1 MPMKKSF
8 LEEKRVRVR
17 ELFFEKDLNKSEIS
31 RRLLVS
37 RDFVRKWIRIK
48 DIDRDNRGWPEGKRR
63 KYNQKEVERIKE
75 IRKELK
81 RKNFLFGPDSIQDVY
96 SNKYPEDSFLN
107 FVMVRLQTRQ
117 ILREPDSIVI
127 SPEPGFFARERSREP
142 SLL

>member
-8 LEEKRVRVR
+8 LEEKRARVR
-17 ELFFEKDLNKSEIS
+17 ELFFEKHLNKSEIN

-37 RDFVRKWIRIK
+37 RDFVR
-48 DIDRDNRGWPEGKRR
+48 
-63 KYNQKEVERIKE
+63 